1 MLTRARLL
9 LLTVAL
15 AALGSALAGSPTHAA
30 NERFDVRITSIRA
43 VVTRDSIT
51 PDEVYLLTRDIAG
64 GSYGQGR
71 TRTSM
76 YEGIDPGET
85 RTIKAHENCVTRTN
99 AIVDS
104 NGDGVLNG
112 SQGDRW
118 ECSRTSA
125 PILTFQLEL
134 MSGDPGPDTGIGFTN
149 VSYTRN
155 ELVALM
161 PSVGSKHVR
170 TLTLCFKV
178 LGDVTDPAEFQNCV
192 VSHYKVVLEITRT
205 F

>member
-15 AALGSALAGSPTHAA
+15 AILGSALAGSSAQAA

-43 VVTRDSIT
+43 VVTRDDIS
-51 PDEVYLLTRDIAG
+51 PDEVYLLTSDFDG
-64 GSYGQGR
+64 GSYGLGR
-71 TRTSM
+71 TRTAM
-76 YEGIDPGET
+76 YEGIDPGES
-85 RTIKAHENCVTRTN
+85 RTIRAHENCVTRTN

-125 PILTFQLEL
+125 PLLNFQLEL
-134 MSGDPGPDTGIGFTN
+134 MSGDPGPDTGIGFAN
-149 VSYTRN
+149 VRHTRN

-170 TLTLCFKV
+170 TLTFCFRT
-178 LGDVTDPAEFQNCV
+178 LGDVADPTSFPNCRA
-192 VSHYKVVLEITRT
+192 SHYKVVLEMTRT